1 LLLNLHLLVAM
12 AGQYER
18 SFRSFGEWQRLL
30 ALACVGLTSP
40 GHLPVLMAQQAQTQA
55 PPQAEEQKPKL
66 KTADQLDS
74 LVAPIALYPDP
85 LLAQVLAATTYPLEI
100 VQAQRWLKSN
110 TTLKGEELTKA
121 AAKQPWDPSVQA
133 LVAFPSALKL
143 LDENIQW
150 TTDLGNAFL
159 DQQTDVMDAVQ
170 RMRKKAKDNGKLE
183 SSKEQKVETKTVESK
198 TVVVIQPA
206 DPQVIYVPTYQP
218 TVVYGPPVYAYPPVV
233 YPSTG
238 AVVATAAISFGVG
251 VAMGAFWSGC
261 CHGGY
266 GWGCGWGGNNN
277 ITINNNFNN
286 RYGYA
291 NVNGGNRVNNVNGGN
306 RVAAGNG
313 NNSWQHNPSHR
324 RSVPYGNRNT
334 AQQFGGTARDSAG
347 RTERFDGGG
356 QSRPAQTDR
365 GQDRGSQAGNRDA
378 SSRGDR
384 SQQSGARDGAA
395 GQDRIGNRSIGSDSG
410 RDSAFGGADSRS
422 RTTAASDRGFSS
434 TRESGG
440 SLSGGGSAGARSGRS
455 SSGGGGASRGGGG
468 RRR

>member
-150 TTDLGNAFL
+150 T
-159 DQQTDVMDAVQ
+159 QI
-170 RMRKKAKDNGKLE
+170 
-183 SSKEQKVETKTVESK
+183 S
-198 TVVVIQPA
+198 
-206 DPQVIYVPTYQP
+206 
-218 TVVYGPPVYAYPPVV
+218 
-233 YPSTG
+233 
-238 AVVATAAISFGVG
+238 ATR
-251 VAMGAFWSGC
+251 FW
-261 CHGGY
+261 
-266 GWGCGWGGNNN
+266 
-277 ITINNNFNN
+277 I
-286 RYGYA
+286 
-291 NVNGGNRVNNVNGGN
+291 
-306 RVAAGNG
+306 
-313 NNSWQHNPSHR
+313 
-324 RSVPYGNRNT
+324 
-334 AQQFGGTARDSAG
+334 
-347 RTERFDGGG
+347 
-356 QSRPAQTDR
+356 SRPM
-365 GQDRGSQAGNRDA
+365 SW
-378 SSRGDR
+378 
-384 SQQSGARDGAA
+384 
-395 GQDRIGNRSIGSDSG
+395 
-410 RDSAFGGADSRS
+410 
-422 RTTAASDRGFSS
+422 
-434 TRESGG
+434 TRCKGC
-440 SLSGGGSAGARSGRS
+440 
-455 SSGGGGASRGGGG
+455 G
-468 RRR
+468 RRRRITASWSPAKSRRSRQRPSRAKQSL